1 MRSPTVA
8 ILILLC
14 CGSVFAKPVTL
25 TINGLKGDLKENAE
39 AWLSPLEKAGLT
51 DSPTDRLKIDKAI
64 RLSLR
69 ALGYYQ
75 PFIRLDE
82 PTNGRLAIHVTPGT
96 PVKIAQTNVK
106 ITGEGANDKFFQF
119 LQKRRIPKPGTILN
133 HSDYDEFKSALSNI
147 ALQRGYFDATFHR
160 AELGVSLPL
169 HEAVWNI
176 DYDTGPRWTFGPVTY
191 SGSQIDTRFLD
202 NMKPF
207 KEGDEYNAD
216 TLGEFNQ
223 RLAKSGWFTSAV
235 VAPDFKAARDANST
249 ELPMHAEIVPRKAN
263 IIETGL
269 GFATDTGPHGKVNWT
284 KPWVN
289 HRGHS
294 LSAST
299 SISSSEQE
307 LDLSYRLPRI
317 TNPREEYWLFQ
328 GAVKQTDL
336 NDTKSHNMT
345 FAVSRNWEL
354 SKGWQRSLGFHWMFD
369 SFTQAGISNDTMLLY
384 PGISISRTRARG
396 GTMPYWGD
404 SQRYSLDISTQ
415 YLGSDVDFA
424 ILQGHWTL
432 IRTPWRGH
440 RFVLRG
446 NAGKIKTNRF
456 TEVPPDLRFFAGG
469 DRSVRGYDYESI
481 SPKDAE
487 GRLTGAS
494 FMMTGSVEYQY
505 NVTGKWWGAIFFD
518 AGDATNSLAHF
529 DWKKGAGVGVRW
541 NSPVGPVKFDL
552 ARPVGDSQNKTFQ
565 FYIGLGA
572 EL

>member
-1 MRSPTVA
+1 MRAPTVA
-8 ILILLC
+8 IFTLLC
-14 CGSVFAKPVTL
+14 CSSVFAEPVSL
-25 TINGLKGDLKENAE
+25 SINGLKGELKENAE
-39 AWLSPLEKAGLT
+39 AWLSPLEKAGIT
-51 DSPTDRLKIDKAI
+51 DTPTDRMKVDKAI

-75 PFIRLDE
+75 PSIRFE
-82 PTNGRLAIHVTPGT
+82 EETPRRLSVHVTPGI
-96 PVKIAQTNVK
+96 PVKLVQTNVT
-106 ITGEGANDKFFQF
+106 ITGEGADDKIFKFIQR
-119 LQKRRIPKPGTILN
+119 RRIPKTPTVLK
-133 HSDYDEFKSALSNI
+133 HSDYDGFKSALSNV
-147 ALQRGYFDATFHR
+147 ALQRGYFDATFHHS
-160 AELGVSLPL
+160 ELGVSLPL

-191 SGSQIDTRFLD
+191 SGSQIDTRFLE

-207 KEGDEYNAD
+207 KVGDPYNAD

-235 VAPDFKAARDANST
+235 VAPDFKSARDAKST
-249 ELPMHAEIVPRKAN
+249 ELPLQAEVIPRKAN

-269 GFATDTGPHGKVNWT
+269 GFASDTGPHGKVNWT

-299 SISSSEQE
+299 SISADEQE
-307 LDLSYRLPRI
+307 MDFSYRLPRI
-317 TNPREEYWLFQ
+317 TNPLEEYWLLQ
-328 GAVKQTDL
+328 SAVKHTVL
-336 NDTKSHNMT
+336 NDTDSNNMT
-345 FAVSRNWEL
+345 LAVSRNWEL
-354 SKGWQRSLGFHWMFD
+354 SKGWQRSLGVHWMYD
-369 SFTQAGISNDTMLLY
+369 SFTQASISNDTMLIY

-404 SQRYSLDISTQ
+404 SQRYSLDVSTE

-424 ILQGHWTL
+424 ILQAHWTL
-432 IRTPWRGH
+432 IRTPWRDH

-446 NAGKIKTNRF
+446 SAGKIKTNRF
-456 TEVPPDLRFFAGG
+456 SEVPPDLRFFAGG

-481 SPKDAE
+481 SPKDNQ

-494 FMMTGSVEYQY
+494 SMVTGSVEYQY
-505 NVTGKWWGAIFFD
+505 NITGKWWGALFFD
-518 AGDATNSLAHF
+518 VGDAANSFANF
-529 DWKKGAGVGVRW
+529 EWKKGAGIGVRW
-541 NSPVGPVKFDL
+541 NSPVGPIKFDL
-552 ARPVGDSQNKTFQ
+552 ARPVGDRDNDTLQ